1 LIFAQDWHSPDSE
14 EFEIWGQHCVR
25 GTRGAEIIDEPS
37 PFSKEAYVVKKK
49 KYSDFFGT
57 DLDAHLK
64 EKGIKTLIVCV

>member
-37 PFSKEAYVVKKK
+37 PFSKEAYVVKKNTRRGYYAK
-49 KYSDFFGT
+49 DIG
-57 DLDAHLK
+57 
-64 EKGIKTLIVCV
+64 